1 MIQPKQQF
9 HLSINPIAKKIVNK
23 KCGNKNY
30 VNKLLKF
37 KQTWIFK
44 DKPFRIETFGRAGY
58 VKYTLE
64 KVMSLL

>member
-1 MIQPKQQF
+1 MQVDLPQPDDPTKATVSPF
-9 HLSINPIAKKIVNK
+9 YKPNSKKIVNK

-44 DKPFRIETFGRAGY
+44 DKPFRIETFGRAG
-58 VKYTLE
+58 
-64 KVMSLL
+64 